1 MNKNEGRTMNR
12 KNTLIILTLLIM
24 AIGSPAALA
33 GHKFKHYEHAD
44 HFTDTARVVSVTPI
58 YRTVRI
64 AEPVE
69 ECYEEEV
76 TYYDDDYESATPM
89 IAGGILGGILGNQ
102 VGRGNGK
109 TFMTIAGTVL
119 GGSIGRDVGVKNRHH
134 EVYDDGTVTR
144 CEVIDRYREEEELD
158 GYDVT
163 YRYRGELFDT
173 TLPYHPGKKLK
184 VNVTVR
190 PYD

>member
-1 MNKNEGRTMNR
+1 MNR
-12 KNTLIILTLLIM
+12 NSTLILILALLVM
-24 AIGSPAALA
+24 AIGSSTALA
-33 GHKFKHYEHAD
+33 GHKFKRYERGE

-89 IAGGILGGILGNQ
+89 IAGGVLGGILGNQ

-119 GGSIGRDVGVKNRHH
+119 GGSIGRDIGASNRHH
-134 EVYDDGTVTR
+134 AVYEGDTITR
-144 CEVIDRYREEEELD
+144 CEVIKRYREEEELD

-163 YRYRGELFDT
+163 YRYRGELFHT

-184 VNVTVR
+184 VGVTVK